1 MDPEEVYETPVITRF
16 SSRSPPQQKR
26 PSQASRMGKD
36 GVVRG
41 AERGRSGGDEW
52 SIDDVVL
59 GSRGGIITFV
69 A

>member
-26 PSQASRMGKD
+26 PAQASRMGND
-36 GVVRG
+36 GLVWD
-41 AERGRSGGDEW
+41 AERGRGGSDEW